1 MNKNLLIKILRA
13 LLRICIKLLI
23 CSLAIVL
30 LILPNEK
37 IQKQIKEREKWE
49 NDYDEYTADITK
61 RKFLY

>member
-1 MNKNLLIKILRA
+1 
-13 LLRICIKLLI
+13 LLI